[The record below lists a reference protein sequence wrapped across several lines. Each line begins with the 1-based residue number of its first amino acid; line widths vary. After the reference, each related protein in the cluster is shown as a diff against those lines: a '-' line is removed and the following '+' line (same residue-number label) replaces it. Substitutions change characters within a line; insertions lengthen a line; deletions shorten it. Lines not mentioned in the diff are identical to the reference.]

1 MFNIAIIAR
10 AIVCIYLFFH
20 FIIHF
25 GYPSYMRYLEEAT
38 FFIESVIPFNETK
51 LPFLTVWRNM
61 NENPY
66 NFCQKMNSSS
76 NNSLKVFIECL
87 NKKSYS
93 FNETIIGE
101 AQKRYNIQFF
111 SLIMLGNPSK
121 QDQIVY

>member
-38 FFIESVIPFNETK
+38 FYIESVIPFNETK

-66 NFCQKMNSSS
+66 VHH
-76 NNSLKVFIECL
+76 LW
-87 NKKSYS
+87 
-93 FNETIIGE
+93 IIFF
-101 AQKRYNIQFF
+101 QF
-111 SLIMLGNPSK
+111 SLQKFGTNA
-121 QDQIVY
+121 